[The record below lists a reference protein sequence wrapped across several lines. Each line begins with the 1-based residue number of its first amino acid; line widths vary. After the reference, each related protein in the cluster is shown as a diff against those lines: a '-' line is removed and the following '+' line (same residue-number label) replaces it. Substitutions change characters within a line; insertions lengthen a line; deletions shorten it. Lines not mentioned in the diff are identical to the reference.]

1 MIKGRADLIGSK
13 HYVNYLQEKI
23 SVTDIRIF
31 FFSVPLL
38 GTPKVFPN
46 SATLFPFTIIELNN

>member
-1 MIKGRADLIGSK
+1 MIKGRADFIGSK

-31 FFSVPLL
+31 FFCIML
-38 GTPKVFPN
+38 GRPKVFPN
-46 SATLFPFTIIELNN
+46 SATLFPFTVIELNN